1 MQAEIQEKT
10 ARIQEAKGLMDQVF
24 SEISK
29 TIVGQRY
36 MVERLV
42 MGLLADGHIL
52 LEGVPGLAKTTTV
65 NALAQTL
72 KSRFQRIQ
80 FTPDLLPADIV
91 GTQVYSP
98 KTGDF
103 FIRKGP
109 IFANIVL
116 ADEIN
121 RAPAKVQSALLEAMQ
136 ERQVTIGE
144 ETFFLESP
152 FLVLATQ
159 NPIDQ
164 EGTYPLPEAQT
175 DRFMMK
181 IVVGYP
187 TPQDELEIM
196 RRSSLSQK
204 SEPMP
209 VLGPEELLKIRAL
222 AASVHLDEK
231 ISQYIVDIVFASR
244 VPKQHGLADLEPLIQ
259 FGASPRASIFLA
271 KAARIL
277 AFLQGRA
284 FVIPNDIKLVAR
296 DVLRHR
302 IGISFEAEAEGVS
315 TDDIVERIL
324 DTIKVP

>member
-1 MQAEIQEKT
+1 M
-10 ARIQEAKGLMDQVF
+10 
-24 SEISK
+24 
-29 TIVGQRY
+29 
-36 MVERLV
+36 
-42 MGLLADGHIL
+42 
-52 LEGVPGLAKTTTV
+52 
-65 NALAQTL
+65 
-72 KSRFQRIQ
+72 
-80 FTPDLLPADIV
+80 
-91 GTQVYSP
+91 
-98 KTGDF
+98 
-103 FIRKGP
+103 
-109 IFANIVL
+109 
-116 ADEIN
+116 
-121 RAPAKVQSALLEAMQ
+121 
-136 ERQVTIGE
+136 TIGE
-144 ETFFLESP
+144 ETFRLQSP

-187 TPQDELEIM
+187 TPSDELEIM
-196 RRSSLSQK
+196 RRSALSEK
-204 SEPMP
+204 SEPLP
-209 VLGPEELLKIRAL
+209 VLGPEDLLRMREL
-222 AASVHLDEK
+222 AAGVHLDEK

-271 KAARIL
+271 KASRIL